1 MSDRVFVCYNK
12 GKLPLLLKEQYVFFS
27 VIIKFPYFRLF
38 TSSPD
43 FPSIICRR
51 LQIAIVCETVVNRKT
66 GRTTFCE
73 TMAWSH
79 PRALAEFVCSELLF
93 MRFIHFHVCTDNCLY
108 LYSPMKYIGGNF
120 KQMPFVFNGM

>member
-12 GKLPLLLKEQYVFFS
+12 GKLPLLLKEKYVFFS